1 MAGEQPIRLKRSLT
15 LRLDDHTFSP
25 LARTRY
31 SSLGLSSTTT
41 LSATPVTPVVRPVK
55 SLSLGH
61 YLGSPN
67 KFLLICSIE
76 ISSIDAHLVHHFID
90 ELSPIVVLPPLTIGS
105 SINQSMKDIEKGSE
119 REHNAEGKGSSRSDL
134 EVVGVTL
141 GTRLIKEFYVNLTEE
156 FGNLEN
162 PAYSEVYVRALDPL
176 KMPKNIAL
184 GVVPPSQTPSTQGHI
199 VPGRATRQQSS
210 KKKHPITKLAS
221 PSPPSPKIEVI
232 LRFNGVEDLKRFKIK
247 QFVPRESLEEL
258 KGFDCAVYKGSFTDS
273 ALKN

>member
-15 LRLDDHTFSP
+15 LRLDDRTFSP

-90 ELSPIVVLPPLTIGS
+90 ELSPIIVLPPLTTGS

-184 GVVPPSQTPSTQGHI
+184 SVVPPSQTPSTQGHI
-199 VPGRATRQQSS
+199 VPGSS
-210 KKKHPITKLAS
+210 HLKRSIPAL
-221 PSPPSPKIEVI
+221 KIEVI

-247 QFVPRESLEEL
+247 QFVPRERLEEL
-258 KGFDCAVYKGSFTDS
+258 KGFDCAVYKASFTDS